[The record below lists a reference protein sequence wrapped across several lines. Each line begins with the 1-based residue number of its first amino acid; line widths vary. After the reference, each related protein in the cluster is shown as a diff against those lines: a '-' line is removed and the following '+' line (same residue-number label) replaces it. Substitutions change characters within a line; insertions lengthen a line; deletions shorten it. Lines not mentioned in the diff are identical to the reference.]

1 MLSAARHLSSD
12 SAASLAA
19 RSGLPRALRAWCA
32 LLVCA
37 LTLALAF
44 AAPAHA
50 ADRIAV
56 QSAQLQWVDD
66 NDGAVMLDA
75 QFAFD
80 LPRVLEDA
88 VNRGIALYFV
98 VEFEL
103 FRPRWYWF
111 DKKLVDTTRTYR
123 LTYSPLTRQYRLATG
138 ALAQPFDTL
147 ADALATLRRVRG
159 WRVTDR
165 SVVRPDDD
173 YTAQVRMRLDT
184 SQLPKPFQVNALT
197 NRDWTL
203 ASDWRNVPVSADLA
217 K

>member
-1 MLSAARHLSSD
+1 MSFAARQRRTD
-12 SAASLAA
+12 RAAPA
-19 RSGLPRALRAWCA
+19 ALRACLLCWFA
-32 LLVCA
+32 LL
-37 LTLALAF
+37 LACGAF
-44 AAPAHA
+44 VAPAAA

-56 QSAQLQWVDD
+56 HSAQLQLADD
-66 NDGAVMLDA
+66 PEGALVLEA
-75 QFAFD
+75 QFEFE
-80 LPRVLEDA
+80 LPPVLEDA

-111 DKKLVDTTRTYR
+111 DKKLVDTVRTYR

-138 ALAQPFDTL
+138 TLAQPFDSL

-159 WRVTDR
+159 WRVADR
-165 SVVRPDDD
+165 TLIRPEDD

>member
-1 MLSAARHLSSD
+1 MSPAARHASTD

-19 RSGLPRALRAWCA
+19 LSAGMVRAWCTLLFCAVA
-32 LLVCA
+32 LVSVPHA
-37 LTLALAF
+37 V
-44 AAPAHA
+44 A

-66 NDGAVMLDA
+66 ADNGVVLDA
-75 QFAFD
+75 QFNFD
-80 LPRVLEDA
+80 LPPVLEDA

-111 DKKLVDTTRTYR
+111 DKKLVDTARTYR

-138 ALAQPFDTL
+138 ALAQPFDSL

-165 SVVRPDDD
+165 AVVKPDDD

>member
-1 MLSAARHLSSD
+1 MSFAARQRRND
-12 SAASLAA
+12 RAAPA
-19 RSGLPRALRAWCA
+19 ALRACLLCWLA
-32 LLVCA
+32 LL
-37 LTLALAF
+37 LTCGAF
-44 AAPAHA
+44 VAPAAA

-56 QSAQLQWVDD
+56 HSAQLQLADD
-66 NDGAVMLDA
+66 PEGALVLDA
-75 QFAFD
+75 QFDFE
-80 LPRVLEDA
+80 LPPVLEDA

-111 DKKLVDTTRTYR
+111 DKKLVDTVRTYR

-138 ALAQPFDTL
+138 TLAQPFDSL

-159 WRVTDR
+159 WRVADR
-165 SVVRPDDD
+165 TLIRPDDD

>member
-1 MLSAARHLSSD
+1 MLCAARQCRPDL
-12 SAASLAA
+12 AAPVAVCSLA
-19 RSGLPRALRAWCA
+19 LRRQFLIWCC
-32 LLVCA
+32 LLVLACA
-37 LTLALAF
+37 GTCAIP
-44 AAPAHA
+44 AAA
-50 ADRIAV
+50 ADRISV
-56 QSAQLQWVDD
+56 QSAQLQLADD
-66 NDGAVMLDA
+66 GEGAFVLDA
-75 QFAFD
+75 QFEFD
-80 LPRVLEDA
+80 LPPVLEDA

-111 DKKLVDTTRTYR
+111 DKKLVDVSRTYR

-138 ALAQPFDTL
+138 ALAQPFDSL

-159 WRVTDR
+159 WRVADR
-165 SVVRPDDD
+165 NLIRPDDD

-184 SQLPKPFQVNALT
+184 SQLPKPFQINALT

>member
-1 MLSAARHLSSD
+1 MLFAARHCRTD
-12 SAASLAA
+12 LAA
-19 RSGLPRALRAWCA
+19 KTA
-32 LLVCA
+32 LLARVFRFCA
-37 LTLALAF
+37 ALLF
-44 AAPAHA
+44 ACAALCTQVAA

-56 QSAQLQWVDD
+56 NSAQLQLSDD
-66 NDGAVMLDA
+66 ADGSVVLEA
-75 QFAFD
+75 QFDFE
-80 LPRVLEDA
+80 LPPVLEDA

-111 DKKLVDTTRTYR
+111 DKKLVDIGRTYR

-138 ALAQPFDTL
+138 ALAQPFDSL
-147 ADALATLRRVRG
+147 ADALATLRRVRS
-159 WRVTDR
+159 WRVADR
-165 SVVRPDDD
+165 TVIKPDDA
-173 YTAQVRMRLDT
+173 YYAQVRMRLDT

>member
-1 MLSAARHLSSD
+1 MSFAARQRRTD
-12 SAASLAA
+12 RAAPA
-19 RSGLPRALRAWCA
+19 ALRACLLCWFA
-32 LLVCA
+32 LL
-37 LTLALAF
+37 LACGVF
-44 AAPAHA
+44 VAPAAA

-56 QSAQLQWVDD
+56 HSAQLQLAEDPE
-66 NDGAVMLDA
+66 GAVVLEA
-75 QFAFD
+75 QFDFE
-80 LPRVLEDA
+80 LPPVLEDA

-111 DKKLVDTTRTYR
+111 DKKLVDTVRTYR

-138 ALAQPFDTL
+138 TLAQPFDSL

-159 WRVTDR
+159 WRVADR
-165 SVVRPDDD
+165 TLIRPEDD

>member
-1 MLSAARHLSSD
+1 MLC
-12 SAASLAA
+12 AA
-19 RSGLPRALRAWCA
+19 RSCRPDH
-32 LLVCA
+32 
-37 LTLALAF
+37 
-44 AAPAHA
+44 AAPAAERALARGRLLAWCRVFVLAWVAVCGASAAA
-50 ADRIAV
+50 ADRISV
-56 QSAQLQWVDD
+56 QSAQLQLATDAEAAFV
-66 NDGAVMLDA
+66 LDA
-75 QFAFD
+75 QFEFD
-80 LPRVLEDA
+80 LPPVLEDA

-111 DKKLVDTTRTYR
+111 DKKLVDITRTYR

-138 ALAQPFDTL
+138 ALAQPFDSL

-159 WRVTDR
+159 WRVADR
-165 SVVRPDDD
+165 NVIRPDDD

-184 SQLPKPFQVNALT
+184 SQLPKPFQINALT

>member
-1 MLSAARHLSSD
+1 MTCAVRPCRPA
-12 SAASLAA
+12 LAA
-19 RSGLPRALRAWCA
+19 PSLRAPVRRDPAAWWRALCLACLILCA
-32 LLVCA
+32 G
-37 LTLALAF
+37 
-44 AAPAHA
+44 PATP
-50 ADRIAV
+50 ADRIGV
-56 QSAQLQWVDD
+56 DSAQLQLADD
-66 NDGAVMLDA
+66 NDGALLLDA
-75 QFAFD
+75 QFDFQ
-80 LPRVLEDA
+80 LPPVLEDA

-103 FRPRWYWF
+103 YRPRWWWF

-123 LTYSPLTRQYRLATG
+123 LSYSPLTRQYRLATG

-147 ADALATLRRVRG
+147 ADALATMRRVRG
-159 WRVTDR
+159 WRIAER
-165 SVVRPDDD
+165 GLIKADDD
-173 YTAQVRMRLDT
+173 YSAQVRMRLDT

>member
-1 MLSAARHLSSD
+1 MSFAARHPRPD
-12 SAASLAA
+12 HAASPFAAARRGLRVVLAA
-19 RSGLPRALRAWCA
+19 C
-32 LLVCA
+32 VCA
-37 LTLALAF
+37 LVFAGALPSA
-44 AAPAHA
+44 A

-66 NDGAVMLDA
+66 NDGAVVLDA
-75 QFAFD
+75 QFSFE
-80 LPRVLEDA
+80 LPTVLEDA

-138 ALAQPFDTL
+138 ALAQPFDSL

-159 WRVTDR
+159 WRVAER
-165 SVVRPDDD
+165 AVVRPDDD

-184 SQLPKPFQVNALT
+184 TQLPKPFQVNALT

>member
-1 MLSAARHLSSD
+1 MSFAARQRRTD
-12 SAASLAA
+12 RAAPA
-19 RSGLPRALRAWCA
+19 ALRAILSWWFA
-32 LLVCA
+32 VVLVCA
-37 LTLALAF
+37 VF
-44 AAPAHA
+44 VAPVRA

-56 QSAQLQWVDD
+56 NSAQLQLADD
-66 NDGAVMLDA
+66 PEGALVLDA
-75 QFAFD
+75 QFDFE
-80 LPRVLEDA
+80 LPPVLEDA
-88 VNRGIALYFV
+88 VNRGIVLFFV

-111 DKKLVDTTRTYR
+111 DKKLVDTVRTYR
-123 LTYSPLTRQYRLATG
+123 LSYSPLTRQYRLATG
-138 ALAQPFDTL
+138 ALAQPFDSL
-147 ADALATLRRVRG
+147 GDALITLRRVRG
-159 WRVTDR
+159 WRVADR
-165 SVVRPDDD
+165 TLIRPDDD

>member
-1 MLSAARHLSSD
+1 MSFAARQSQPD
-12 SAASLAA
+12 LAA
-19 RSGLPRALRAWCA
+19 LAAIHRRVLRCCCA
-32 LLVCA
+32 LLFIVAA
-37 LTLALAF
+37 LF
-44 AAPAHA
+44 AAHALA

-56 QSAQLQWVDD
+56 QSAQLQLAEDA
-66 NDGAVMLDA
+66 DGSVVLDA
-75 QFAFD
+75 QFAFE
-80 LPRVLEDA
+80 LPPVLEDA

-111 DKKLVDTTRTYR
+111 DKKLVDVTRTYR

-138 ALAQPFDTL
+138 ALAQPFDSL
-147 ADALATLRRVRG
+147 ADALAILRRVRG
-159 WRVTDR
+159 WRVADR
-165 SVVRPDDD
+165 TVIRPDDD

>member
-1 MLSAARHLSSD
+1 MSFAARHCRTD
-12 SAASLAA
+12 HAALA
-19 RSGLPRALRAWCA
+19 ALRAGVLRCCRVL

-37 LTLALAF
+37 ILYV
-44 AAPAHA
+44 APVGA
-50 ADRIAV
+50 ADRIV
-56 QSAQLQWVDD
+56 VHSAQLQLTDEA
-66 NDGAVMLDA
+66 DGSVALDA
-75 QFAFD
+75 QFDFE
-80 LPRVLEDA
+80 LPPVLEDA

-111 DKKLVDTTRTYR
+111 DKKLIDAVRTYR
-123 LTYSPLTRQYRLATG
+123 LTYSPLTRQYRLASG
-138 ALAQPFDTL
+138 SLAQPFDSL
-147 ADALATLRRVRG
+147 ADALATLRRVRT
-159 WRVTDR
+159 WRVADR
-165 SVVRPDDD
+165 TLIKPDDD

>member
-1 MLSAARHLSSD
+1 MSFAARHLRPD
-12 SAASLAA
+12 RAAAPPAAVARWLRVGRAMLA
-19 RSGLPRALRAWCA
+19 CA
-32 LLVCA
+32 
-37 LTLALAF
+37 LALAL
-44 AAPAHA
+44 ALVAPATA

-66 NDGAVMLDA
+66 NDSAVVLDA
-75 QFAFD
+75 QFSFE
-80 LPRVLEDA
+80 LPLVLEDA

-111 DKKLVDTTRTYR
+111 DKKVIDITRTYR

-138 ALAQPFDTL
+138 ALAQPFDSL

-159 WRVTDR
+159 WRVADR
-165 SVVRPDDD
+165 SLVRPDDD

>member
-1 MLSAARHLSSD
+1 
-12 SAASLAA
+12 
-19 RSGLPRALRAWCA
+19 
-32 LLVCA
+32 V
-37 LTLALAF
+37 
-44 AAPAHA
+44 
-50 ADRIAV
+50 V
-56 QSAQLQWVDD
+56 
-66 NDGAVMLDA
+66 LDA
-75 QFAFD
+75 QFDFD
-80 LPRVLEDA
+80 LPPVLEDA

-111 DKKLVDTTRTYR
+111 DKKLVDVARTYR

-138 ALAQPFDTL
+138 ALAQPFDSL
-147 ADALATLRRVRG
+147 ADALATLRRVRS
-159 WRVTDR
+159 WRVADR
-165 SVVRPDDD
+165 ALIRPDDD

>member
-1 MLSAARHLSSD
+1 MVLVAA
-12 SAASLAA
+12 
-19 RSGLPRALRAWCA
+19 CA
-32 LLVCA
+32 LG
-37 LTLALAF
+37 F
-44 AAPAHA
+44 ATAGAA

-56 QSAQLQWVDD
+56 QSAQLLLADD
-66 NDGAVMLDA
+66 GDGAVVLDA
-75 QFAFD
+75 QFDFD
-80 LPRVLEDA
+80 LPPVLEDA

-111 DKKLVDTTRTYR
+111 DKRLVDAVRTYR

-138 ALAQPFDTL
+138 ALAQPFDSL
-147 ADALATLRRVRG
+147 AEALATLRRVRS
-159 WRVTDR
+159 WHVADR
-165 SVVRPDDD
+165 TLIRPDDD

-184 SQLPKPFQVNALT
+184 SQLPKPFQINALT

>member
-1 MLSAARHLSSD
+1 MSFAARQ
-12 SAASLAA
+12 
-19 RSGLPRALRAWCA
+19 C
-32 LLVCA
+32 
-37 LTLALAF
+37 LTDR
-44 AAPAHA
+44 AAPALLRTCLLCWALLLACAAMVAPVAA
-50 ADRIAV
+50 ADRIVVTA
-56 QSAQLQWVDD
+56 AQLQLATDA
-66 NDGAVMLDA
+66 DGSVVLDA
-75 QFAFD
+75 QFDFE
-80 LPRVLEDA
+80 LPPVLEDA

-98 VEFEL
+98 IEFEL

-111 DKKLVDTTRTYR
+111 DKKLVDVARTYR

-138 ALAQPFDTL
+138 ALAQPFDSL
-147 ADALATLRRVRG
+147 AEALAALRRLRG
-159 WRVTDR
+159 WRVADR
-165 SVVRPDDD
+165 TIIRPDDD

>member
-1 MLSAARHLSSD
+1 MSFAARQFQPD
-12 SAASLAA
+12 LAA
-19 RSGLPRALRAWCA
+19 LAAIRTRVVRCCRAL
-32 LLVCA
+32 LLV
-37 LTLALAF
+37 LAAMV
-44 AAPAHA
+44 ATQAVA

-56 QSAQLQWVDD
+56 QSAQLQLAEDA
-66 NDGAVMLDA
+66 DGSVVLDA
-75 QFAFD
+75 QFDFD
-80 LPRVLEDA
+80 LPIVLEDA

-111 DKKLVDTTRTYR
+111 DKKLVDVTRTYR

-138 ALAQPFDTL
+138 ALAQPFDSL
-147 ADALATLRRVRG
+147 ADALSILRRVRG
-159 WRVTDR
+159 WRVADR
-165 SVVRPDDD
+165 TLIRPDDD